1 MKKYLIAIVAVLF
14 VSTAVFAQS
23 AGEVKI
29 KITGGYALY
38 LSPEVVPGG
47 PDTTITKGGI
57 AYGGQVLYKM
67 GDLTLG
73 IDALNIPLYE
83 MKYTISS
90 VEFKAG
96 VSALAALAIVQM
108 DLNPAYIQV
117 GLGAGLM
124 NVYAGVSILT
134 VGVGSTCL
142 AIGGGGGVNLGPIDI
157 GVTAYYFTTGSYITV
172 VPRVN
177 ICF

>member
-29 KITGGYALY
+29 RVSGGYALY
-38 LSPEVVPGG
+38 LSPEVVLTGTG
-47 PDTTITKGGI
+47 TTITKGGL
-57 AYGGQVLYKM
+57 AYGAAVLYKM
-67 GDLTLG
+67 GDMSIG

-83 MKYTISS
+83 MKYTISG

-96 VSALAALAIVQM
+96 VAGMAALAVIQM
-108 DLNPAYIQV
+108 DMKPAYIEA
-117 GLGAGLM
+117 GIGAGLM
-124 NVYAGVSILT
+124 NTYAGISILT

-142 AIGGGGGVNLGPIDI
+142 AIGAGGGINLGPIDV

-177 ICF
+177 MFF